1 MFDQVQDASKIVL
14 DKLTTWY
21 EDAVSI
27 LPNFV
32 IAILVIIL
40 FFGIS
45 KIITNILDRTLKRVV
60 KNESVYQLII
70 SLTSFLVILIGLFVA
85 LGVLNLDKTVTSLL
99 AGIGV
104 VGLALGFAFQHA
116 AANLISGVIMAIKS
130 PIFIGDVLEY
140 DSHYGTVKNI
150 GLRATTLID
159 PQGQD
164 VIIPNRLIFENPY
177 KHFTV
182 RKERRID
189 LQVGISYGEDLQKV
203 EDIVLEAIKAITYLR
218 KDREVEFYYEE
229 FGDSSINFVVRYW
242 IDFRRPVDFFK
253 ARHDGIKRIKSAF
266 NNNNITIPFPIRT
279 LDFGIKGG
287 EKLSAM
293 FKEGEGK
300 GGLKGAS

>member
-14 DKLTTWY
+14 DKLSTWY
-21 EDAVSI
+21 EDAISI

-32 IAILVIIL
+32 IAILVILL

-45 KIITNILDRTLKRVV
+45 RIITNILDKTLKRVV
-60 KNESVYQLII
+60 KNASVYQLII
-70 SLTSFLVILIGLFVA
+70 SLTSFLIILIGLFIA

-130 PIFIGDVLEY
+130 PIYIGDVLEY
-140 DSHYGTVKNI
+140 DKYYGTVKNI

-164 VIIPNRLIFENPY
+164 VVIPNRLIFENPY
-177 KHFTV
+177 KHFTI

-189 LQVGISYGEDLQKV
+189 LQVGISYGEDLQNV
-203 EDIVLEAIKAITYLR
+203 EDIVLEAIRSISYLR
-218 KDREVEFYYEE
+218 DNREVEFYYEE

-242 IDFRRPVDFFK
+242 INFTRPAEFFK
-253 ARHDGIKRIKSAF
+253 ARHDGIKLIKKAF
-266 NNNNITIPFPIRT
+266 NENDITIPFPIRT

-287 EKLSAM
+287 EKLSTV
-293 FKEGEGK
+293 
-300 GGLKGAS
+300 LKGREGNGDLRGKS